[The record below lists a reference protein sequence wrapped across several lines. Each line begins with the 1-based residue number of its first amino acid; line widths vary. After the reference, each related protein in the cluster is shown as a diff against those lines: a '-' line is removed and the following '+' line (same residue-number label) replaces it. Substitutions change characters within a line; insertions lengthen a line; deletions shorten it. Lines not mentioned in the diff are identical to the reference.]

1 VIDAL
6 GKAEEEDARNRASEL
21 KKQIEDKYGENTWKQ
36 ETVIDVVDQ
45 MDALLEY
52 MST

>member
-21 KKQIEDKYGENTWKQ
+21 KKQIEDKYGEKTWKQ
-36 ETVIDVVDQ
+36 GAVIDVVDQ